1 MKFTRKFLP
10 AIIVLSLVTVTAF
23 ASGPM
28 YFFDDVPGMDEDGE
42 TESTWFTGAVYTLT
56 SMGIIE
62 GYDDGTYKP
71 YNNVNRAE
79 IAVLLDRLY
88 NYIENPKY
96 DQTWSEYSNDYYTVQ
111 GPSGD
116 ENGVGVLGW
125 DENDDCSAVTSGYG
139 DIEWMITCYSTAEE
153 SLENLIENLVANS
166 KYSSKQDINLN
177 GYNATKIKI
186 YYADPSYIS
195 PSIYIFVE
203 TEDTI
208 FDLYGY
214 DDAAFEYFY
223 HSFIPKD

>member
-10 AIIVLSLVTVTAF
+10 AIIVLSLVTITAF

-28 YFFDDVPGMDEDGE
+28 YFFDDVPGMDEAGE

-88 NYIENPKY
+88 NYIENHKY

-116 ENGVGVLGW
+116 KNGVGVLGEW
-125 DENDDCSAVTSGYG
+125 TYDDDDDCSSLLSGYG
-139 DIEWMITCYSTAEE
+139 DGEWFIFCYDTSETSIDTIIEDYTDSRYYSIQE
-153 SLENLIENLVANS
+153 
-166 KYSSKQDINLN
+166 INLN
-177 GYNATKIKI
+177 GYDATELKIFYNSTSASVQI
-186 YYADPSYIS
+186 L
-195 PSIYIFVE
+195 VE
-203 TEDTI
+203 IDETI
-208 FDLYGY
+208 FNIMGY
-214 DDAAFEYFY
+214 DNQAFEYFY
-223 HSFIPKD
+223 HSFEPK